1 MNIVE
6 TRNGEELVLALEGN
20 LDTSSYEQLESV
32 ISSSLEGVKS
42 LVLDFAKLDYVSS
55 AGLRILLISQKK
67 MNAQGKMTLR
77 NVNNDIMDIF
87 EMTGF
92 LNILNI
98 EH

>member
-1 MNIVE
+1 MNIIE
-6 TRNGEELVLALEGN
+6 TRNGEELILALEGN

>member
-1 MNIVE
+1 MNIIE

-32 ISSSLEGVKS
+32 ISSSLEGIKS

-67 MNAQGKMTLR
+67 MNAQGKMTLK

>member
-1 MNIVE
+1 MNIIE